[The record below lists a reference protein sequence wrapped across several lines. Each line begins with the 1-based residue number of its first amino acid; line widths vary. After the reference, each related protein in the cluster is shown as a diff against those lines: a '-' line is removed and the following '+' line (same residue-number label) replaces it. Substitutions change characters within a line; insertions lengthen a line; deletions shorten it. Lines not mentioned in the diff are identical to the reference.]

1 MTILPSVSV
10 AAICPIVVAVVSHNA
25 EKIMSTGAI
34 VFVVVIWLWQRFW
47 ELSSP
52 YGITFL
58 VRFWR
63 IFTAVGQIKKT
74 DEYNIR
80 MSLVLAESKTFC
92 FLCFVRLKN
101 FPVCDMIGG
110 MEEERMNSIVS
121 FDLDMTLLDHR
132 IYKIP
137 DSAMET
143 IEKLRDNHYIVLAT
157 GRDMDNYYSRQF
169 RDIVKADAII
179 HNNGTRVT
187 VGDKVIYETCMS
199 KELVERVL
207 RFAEGEGLAVG
218 VTLGDDDYYTHPE
231 AVIAHD
237 KRLWGESSRR
247 YQDPWK
253 LLEKNIR
260 TLAYVGDPEGAG
272 KLEAAFPELKCPLF
286 GGGKGA
292 DVLERKNSKAN
303 GLRILCEYWGID
315 RKDTYAFGDS
325 MNDIEIIKAAG
336 VGVAVGNAVDALK
349 EVADYVAADIK
360 DDGIYKACK
369 HLGLIEKEEFRK
381 GVEA

>member
-1 MTILPSVSV
+1 M
-10 AAICPIVVAVVSHNA
+10 
-25 EKIMSTGAI
+25 K
-34 VFVVVIWLWQRFW
+34 
-47 ELSSP
+47 
-52 YGITFL
+52 
-58 VRFWR
+58 
-63 IFTAVGQIKKT
+63 
-74 DEYNIR
+74 
-80 MSLVLAESKTFC
+80 
-92 FLCFVRLKN
+92 
-101 FPVCDMIGG
+101 
-110 MEEERMNSIVS
+110 SIVS

-137 DSAMET
+137 DSAMEA

-157 GRDMDNYYSRQF
+157 GRDMDNYYSRQY

-237 KRLWGESSRR
+237 KRLWGESNRR

-253 LLEKNIR
+253 LLEKHIR

-303 GLRILCEYWGID
+303 GLRTLCEYWGID
-315 RKDTYAFGDS
+315 IKGTYAFGDS
-325 MNDIEIIKAAG
+325 MNDIEIIEAAG

-349 EVADYVAADIK
+349 EVADYVAADIN
-360 DDGIYKACK
+360 DDGIYKACL
-369 HLGLIEKEEFRK
+369 HLGLIEK
-381 GVEA
+381 